1 MSQQTPSATSRPQ
14 RILSFIIAALVVV
27 SLVSI
32 AAILIGTAVGGFA
45 QQGSGQGL
53 WPAVF
58 LLPLIALP
66 IAFVLMIVLF
76 VLTARSRSRAAKA
89 AQAAIVPPNKGKR

>member
-1 MSQQTPSATSRPQ
+1 VSQQTPSATSRPQ

-89 AQAAIVPPNKGKR
+89 AQAAIVPPTKGKR